1 MEALLKAQCVKLGH
15 VWWNGGDCAWC
26 AVRGRKLWRTSVS
39 IQPRRTESSRLTPG
53 RVIRVRE
60 GDFESVNLVDGP
72 DGPNDTFPTSD
83 VLPFQFPV
91 FVAFFFF
98 VVPSAT
104 KTFCGFET
112 DGWR

>member
-15 VWWNGGDCAWC
+15 VWWNSGECARC
-26 AVRGRKLWRTSVS
+26 AVRGRKLWHMSVS
-39 IQPRRTESSRLTPG
+39 IQLRRTYGASHSTPS

-72 DGPNDTFPTSD
+72 DGQNDTFPMLD

-91 FVAFFFF
+91 FVAFL

-104 KTFCGFET
+104 KTCCGFET